1 MYLTTLLVGLTVM
14 ATRFPP
20 IRVKGCHVQLWLI
33 MLAFASA
40 AGVAAKIVHP
50 LGACWLGLIGVLFVL
65 SNVQALS
72 QPSRRAGLVLAV
84 ALTIVLGSGQ
94 LPGFTDVVWAVEQ
107 VSPNAPTFRLTTHF
121 DVGVA
126 GAILLARYGAS
137 TSRFRWAGF
146 REAAAGTAAA
156 SAAAAAVV
164 LGSAWA
170 LGVVEPDPK
179 LPPHAALH
187 LAKTLLWT
195 AVYEETVFRAVIQ
208 EQLSRLR
215 VFSSGRMRWAPVVLV
230 AALFGVAHLR
240 SGLPFALVASIAGL
254 AYGTA
259 YLLTKRIDAAI
270 AAHFSVNSAHYLLF
284 TYPFLL
290 RSVAT

>member
-1 MYLTTLLVGLTVM
+1 MYLTTVLVGLTVA
-14 ATRFPP
+14 ATWLPP
-20 IRVKGCHVQLWLI
+20 IRVKGCHVRPWLI

-40 AGVAAKIVHP
+40 AGVAANIVHP
-50 LGACWLGLIGVLFVL
+50 LGGCWLGLIGVLFVL
-65 SNVQALS
+65 SNVQALP

-107 VSPNAPTFRLTTHF
+107 VSPNAPTSRLTTHF

-126 GAILLARYGAS
+126 GAILLARYGAPIS
-137 TSRFRWAGF
+137 KFCWASF

-156 SAAAAAVV
+156 SVAATAVV

-179 LPPHAALH
+179 LPSQAALH

-208 EQLSRLR
+208 GQLSRLR

-230 AALFGVAHLR
+230 AALFGIAHLR
-240 SGLPFALVASIAGL
+240 SGLPFALVASIAGF

-259 YLLTKRIDAAI
+259 YLLTKRIGAAI
-270 AAHFSVNSAHYLLF
+270 AAHFSVNTAHYLLF
-284 TYPFLL
+284 TYPFH
-290 RSVAT
+290 SGA